1 MLSSISIRGFK
12 AITKELK
19 LNNLAP
25 INYLIGPNGSGKSSV
40 LEGIFFIF
48 NDNLDGGSH
57 ELRQKPL
64 DFQLSQS
71 ETFIKSENSFKYSF
85 YERSG
90 LVTSKI
96 TDYKVSKIQI
106 DRFIDSKESPN
117 SENDI
122 LAFARSTITFLLSDK
137 NYRHDIE
144 YNLYNKIQNKLPRI
158 GGDKEFQNLIF
169 NSFKMQP
176 VKNTNLLFS
185 LKDYFYDEYRD
196 DLFSEEKF
204 NWLKNNYTET
214 ISKFIDFLPKDTNF
228 KLLRSYHNKIS
239 QLNEEIALAD
249 LSEGTLR
256 ILSLLYFEKKIS
268 DYIVNQGQIFII
280 IEEPENQ
287 IHPNLQKNIP
297 KIIEYIKTK
306 HSNKNLQFL
315 ISTHSPF
322 IINSALELDRE
333 NFERFEELKKKIDR
347 NETEENELKNLSNE
361 NGNFKPTHKVYHLE
375 GGTCKNPEGIS
386 ATDFSI
392 SGFDG
397 ILSSIGVQP
406 SDLLFANGV
415 IWVEGPSDAIYIE
428 KWLEMYALSI
438 EKKIYKPGFD
448 FQFQMYGGTILK
460 FYTDRET
467 TNQEKRR
474 KLTDIFKIN
483 TRAFMVMDSDINS
496 NGVDKSTYK
505 KEKELILSEFNSI
518 SSDKVGIWHDTCVST
533 IECYT
538 PNYEYHDWWKNHHNQ
553 NHWSEYKN
561 KDWKNEYAYR
571 LVNLWSKKL
580 KSEKGEIWDQYL
592 KTLSNEAKTG
602 LEKYIKSLYAT
613 IQSWNEPK

>member
-1 MLSSISIRGFK
+1 MLSSISIQGFK
-12 AITKELK
+12 AITEKLE

-40 LEGIFFIF
+40 LEGIRFLLPSNKSPLFNSDYDAVAFDNIIPKLFGYKNFKDFDINMKDIF
-48 NDNLDGGSH
+48 KNDFRFNFSIDNIQFEFTLPDKWYEYGIHVMEVNNKPVLTKDFGLKH
-57 ELRQKPL
+57 IELISINILNQDVYSYL
-64 DFQLSQS
+64 SNSISIESNMIDFQHMIEKGVKLNQAPTVIGLR
-71 ETFIKSENSFKYSF
+71 EIFGINFATIGLKSERKLIIQ
-85 YERSG
+85 ERFGSDYDIIDINKVASG
-90 LVTSKI
+90 
-96 TDYKVSKIQI
+96 YKVL
-106 DRFIDSKESPN
+106 FILLDLLNRKDSK
-117 SENDI
+117 
-122 LAFARSTITFLLSDK
+122 A
-137 NYRHDIE
+137 
-144 YNLYNKIQNKLPRI
+144 
-158 GGDKEFQNLIF
+158 
-169 NSFKMQP
+169 
-176 VKNTNLLFS
+176 
-185 LKDYFYDEYRD
+185 KDVCV
-196 DLFSEEKF
+196 L
-204 NWLKNNYTET
+204 
-214 ISKFIDFLPKDTNF
+214 
-228 KLLRSYHNKIS
+228 
-239 QLNEEIALAD
+239 
-249 LSEGTLR
+249 
-256 ILSLLYFEKKIS
+256 
-268 DYIVNQGQIFII
+268 
-280 IEEPENQ
+280 IEEPE
-287 IHPNLQKNIP
+287 IGLHPKFQKLFPILIQNFIN
-297 KIIEYIKTK
+297 E
-306 HSNKNLQFL
+306 HSKYTSLQFF